1 MQELVRVKYTEDHGG
16 LVQGT
21 IVTIDK
27 SKASVLVSRGIVKM
41 IDPTSSTTNKSFADK
56 QDLIK
61 RA

>member
-1 MQELVRVKYTEDHGG
+1 MQELVRVKYIEDHGG

-41 IDPTSSTTNKSFADK
+41 IDPTSIPTNKSFADK